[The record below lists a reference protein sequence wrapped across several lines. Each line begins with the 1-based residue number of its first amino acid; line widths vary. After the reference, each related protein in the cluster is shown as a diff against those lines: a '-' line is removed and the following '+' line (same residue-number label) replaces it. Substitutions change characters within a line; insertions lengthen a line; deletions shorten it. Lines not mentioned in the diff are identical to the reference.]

1 MWPWQYGQ
9 AKDDESF
16 GFGDCQRDCHFRSSL
31 ICIIHLFSTVLPL
44 STSSLSIS
52 AIGRDQ
58 HCPSFILVVVHSEGI
73 GNNILQALRTQAP
86 CHPIGE
92 DMMIM
97 NWWWRQKDNDN
108 VIMMTRLY
116 EGTSASDTFDG
127 RCVGHRL
134 KVNFPPSWQKEF
146 QIYSL
151 KMKTHLEISN
161 CRRNQAILYR
171 LLTIRSNLP

>member
-1 MWPWQYGQ
+1 MYFLGEFLYIFSFGMWPWQCGQ

-31 ICIIHLFSTVLPL
+31 ICIIHLFSTVLRL
-44 STSSLSIS
+44 SSSTLSIS
-52 AIGRDQ
+52 AKW
-58 HCPSFILVVVHSEGI
+58 PWP
-73 GNNILQALRTQAP
+73 ALS
-86 CHPIGE
+86 
-92 DMMIM
+92 
-97 NWWWRQKDNDN
+97 DNL
-108 VIMMTRLY
+108 IMMTRLY

>member
-1 MWPWQYGQ
+1 MLHDIYHLKLNLLLTSNVLLRGI
-9 AKDDESF
+9 
-16 GFGDCQRDCHFRSSL
+16 SL
-31 ICIIHLFSTVLPL
+31 YLFLWNVAVAIRAGKGRWKLWIWRLPERLPL
-44 STSSLSIS
+44 PKFAHL
-52 AIGRDQ
+52 
-58 HCPSFILVVVHSEGI
+58 HYPSFLNSITIIIIDIIYLSKMAMTGI
-73 GNNILQALRTQAP
+73 VWQ
-86 CHPIGE
+86 C
-92 DMMIM
+92 
-97 NWWWRQKDNDN
+97 DNDDK
-108 VIMMTRLY
+108 VMMTRLY